1 MISSVAFSA
10 DISSL
15 ISANSAEYRPTV
27 PWTSCISFLCGS
39 STGLAGGGA
48 GFGSGTAAGGGGG
61 GALLT
66 AVAGLGGPQPGNRHT
81 ATQRTTPR
89 HRTAIM
95 RNSRSTG
102 VRLRDQ
108 SKTAILELVSGL
120 NQPCDRLAM

>member
-15 ISANSAEYRPTV
+15 ISANSAEYRPTA

-48 GFGSGTAAGGGGG
+48 GFGSGAGAGGGGG
-61 GALLT
+61 APVT
-66 AVAGLGGPQPGNRHT
+66 AVAGLGGPQPGNRHI

-89 HRTAIM
+89 HGTAIM

-102 VRLRDQ
+102 VRLLDQ
-108 SKTAILELVSGL
+108 
-120 NQPCDRLAM
+120 